1 MTSTDEIA
9 GFAADVEY
17 DRLPDDIR
25 EAAKRRLLDAVGV
38 ALRNHDRRRVA
49 AIREGLL
56 PAGPPDADGCR
67 LWGTADVVR
76 APLAATGN
84 AVAVAAGNGPA
95 FLAPT
100 LAPVGGSIAAVVAAA
115 EAAGA
120 TGETTL
126 AGIAAA
132 LEVHGECAWNAPLDG
147 LHPATYTAVAAAA
160 GAGRAMDFGAPTI
173 ADAVGIAAERV
184 ALAVGDPDDPLPTGN
199 AARSALYACLLAD
212 GGVSAPDAIS
222 APGGW
227 HDRVGPFEL
236 DFDPGCERVRDAAV
250 LPYDAHPYEQAAIE
264 AAIELA
270 TEEPIDP
277 ADISSV
283 TVKTFDAAEPEI
295 DPERIAAA
303 LVDRELAAHRG
314 TRTDLEPVVESVTVT
329 ADEALTDRRNLGA
342 IPARVT
348 VEFRDGSVAEIDR
361 DGFEGHPSTTE
372 TWGTV
377 EEKFHATVEGIYD
390 RDEREAAVGTVRSF
404 EADGAAELDRLLQ

>member
-9 GFAADVEY
+9 GFAAAVEY

-25 EAAKRRLLDAVGV
+25 EAAKRRLLDVVGV

-49 AIREGLL
+49 AVRKGLL
-56 PAGPPDADGCR
+56 PAGPPDANGCR
-67 LWGTADVVR
+67 LWGTADVARPPR
-76 APLAATGN
+76 AAMGN
-84 AVAVAAGNGPA
+84 AVAVAAGNGPT

-120 TGETTL
+120 TGEATL
-126 AGIAAA
+126 AGITAA

-160 GAGRAMDFGAPTI
+160 GAGRAMDLDAPTI
-173 ADAVGIAAERV
+173 ADAVGIAAGRV

-212 GGVSAPDAIS
+212 SGVSAPDSIA
-222 APGGW
+222 APNGW

-250 LPYDAHPYEQAAIE
+250 LPYDAHPYGQSAIE
-264 AAIELA
+264 AAIELT

-283 TVKTFDAAEPEI
+283 TVETFDAAGLEI

-303 LVDRELAAHRG
+303 LVDRELAAHHG
-314 TRTDLEPVVESVTVT
+314 TRTDLEPVVESVTVAT
-329 ADEALTDRRNLGA
+329 DGTLTDRHDQGA

-348 VEFRDGSVAEIDR
+348 VEFRDGSVAETDR
-361 DGFEGHPSTTE
+361 DGFEGHPSTPE

-377 EEKFHATVEGIYD
+377 EEKFHAIVEGIYD
-390 RDEREAAVGTVRSF
+390 RDEREATVETVRSF

>member
-236 DFDPGCERVRDAAV
+236 DFDPGCEREIGR
-250 LPYDAHPYEQAAIE
+250 AH
-264 AAIELA
+264 
-270 TEEPIDP
+270 
-277 ADISSV
+277 V
-283 TVKTFDAAEPEI
+283 
-295 DPERIAAA
+295 
-303 LVDRELAAHRG
+303 
-314 TRTDLEPVVESVTVT
+314 
-329 ADEALTDRRNLGA
+329 
-342 IPARVT
+342 
-348 VEFRDGSVAEIDR
+348 
-361 DGFEGHPSTTE
+361 
-372 TWGTV
+372 
-377 EEKFHATVEGIYD
+377 
-390 RDEREAAVGTVRSF
+390 
-404 EADGAAELDRLLQ
+404 